1 MYHVMSAFCPI
12 LPSDCFSTIALNN
25 PREGEAIATKK
36 IPNCSNDLLSWKV
49 EFLTEKAISSSH
61 GRTMSWGHGRTWQ
74 DMVGYGRTWQ
84 YMAGHGRQKKVYEK
98 KVNEACYP
106 FDKHLN
112 WVIKGILHTSAN
124 SRVYL
129 WKIWKL
135 HRGTS
140 KATYFSDFFFICNLI
155 FSAIIRCEK
164 QRKHSGQHCRW
175 SINLL
180 SRDFVDS
187 TREVGAIAT
196 SQAVKKRSLC
206 PADKSQFS
214 LYPFASL
221 QRNFMC
227 WTKIGKIYSQCC
239 DS

>member
-1 MYHVMSAFCPI
+1 MKLAPLLINIWIEWSREFCI
-12 LPSDCFSTIALNN
+12 QVQTQEFIF
-25 PREGEAIATKK
+25 EKYG
-36 IPNCSNDLLSWKV
+36 NCTGGPAGPCIS
-49 EFLTEKAISSSH
+49 LT
-61 GRTMSWGHGRTWQ
+61 
-74 DMVGYGRTWQ
+74 
-84 YMAGHGRQKKVYEK
+84 
-98 KVNEACYP
+98 
-106 FDKHLN
+106 
-112 WVIKGILHTSAN
+112 
-124 SRVYL
+124 
-129 WKIWKL
+129 
-135 HRGTS
+135 
-140 KATYFSDFFFICNLI
+140 FFICNLI

-221 QRNFMC
+221 HCVEQKLGRYIPNIAVNQN
-227 WTKIGKIYSQCC
+227 KIMHSN
-239 DS
+239 SE